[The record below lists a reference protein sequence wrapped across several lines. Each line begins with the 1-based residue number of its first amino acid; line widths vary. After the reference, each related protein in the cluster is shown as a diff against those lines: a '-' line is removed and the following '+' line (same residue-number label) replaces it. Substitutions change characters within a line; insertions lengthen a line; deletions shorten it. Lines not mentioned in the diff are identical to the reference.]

1 MTEARGEDR
10 VEDLKGELK
19 DVVRDEQSKEKAMML
34 LDYKIKT
41 IHDSTRT
48 DFMPMSKVHNK
59 LRMKLPWYYSWHTSP
74 WSSVTHRL
82 ILLLLIIGIIV
93 LFYITKSSN

>member
-1 MTEARGEDR
+1 MTEAKVQEKVGG
-10 VEDLKGELK
+10 LKDELT

-48 DFMPMSKVHNK
+48 DFSPMAKVHNN
-59 LRMKLPWYYSWHTSP
+59 LRMRFPWYYNWHISP

-82 ILLLLIIGIIV
+82 ILLLLIIAIIF
-93 LFYITKSSN
+93 LFYITKSGN